1 MTVRFNPSR
10 NHETDKKWLLRD
22 LLVYTQELD
31 NKLSKLESSASKIE
45 SLEYG
50 WKDVTE
56 KFKTLCQRQIAQESR
71 AIFKDLK
78 TVYSSLSF
86 ELINQPTK

>member
-1 MTVRFNPSR
+1 MTVRFNPSKNPSTNKR
-10 NHETDKKWLLRD
+10 WLLKD
-22 LLVYTQELD
+22 LLIETQELD

-56 KFKTLCQRQIAQESR
+56 KFKTLCQRQLAKESR
-71 AIFKDLK
+71 AIFKDVK
-78 TVYSSLSF
+78 SVYSSLSF

>member
-10 NHETDKKWLLRD
+10 NPATDKKWLLRD
-22 LLVYTQELD
+22 LLIETEQMD
-31 NKLSKLESSASKIE
+31 QRLSRLESSASKIE

-50 WKDVTE
+50 WKDVTD
-56 KFKTLCQRQIAQESR
+56 KFKTLCQRQLAQESR
-71 AIFKDLK
+71 AFFKEVK

-86 ELINQPTK
+86 ELINHPRK

>member
-22 LLVYTQELD
+22 LIVYTQEQDLR
-31 NKLSKLESSASKIE
+31 LSKLESAASKIE

-50 WKDVTE
+50 WKDVTD

-71 AIFKDLK
+71 AFFKEVK

-86 ELINQPTK
+86 ELINHPSK

>member
-1 MTVRFNPSR
+1 MTVRFNPSKNPSTNKR
-10 NHETDKKWLLRD
+10 WLLKD
-22 LLVYTQELD
+22 LLIETQELD

-50 WKDVTE
+50 WKDVTD
-56 KFKTLCQRQIAQESR
+56 KFKTLCQRQLAQESR
-71 AIFKDLK
+71 AFFKEVK